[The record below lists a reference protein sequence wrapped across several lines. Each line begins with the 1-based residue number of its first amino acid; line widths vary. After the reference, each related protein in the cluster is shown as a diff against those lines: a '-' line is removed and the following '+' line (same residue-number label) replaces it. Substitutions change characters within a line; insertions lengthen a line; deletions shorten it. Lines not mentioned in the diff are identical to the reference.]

1 MKNKMKT
8 IFGILAVVVVAAT
21 IVVLF
26 LFQNKKAENIEEPE
40 VDVSQVAE
48 LLLKD
53 TEKNY
58 PPTPKEVLKY
68 YSEITC
74 CFYNDDLT
82 QEQLNKLADKS
93 YELYDDELKANM
105 PLEDYREDLQEDIL
119 EFKSQNIVVSGYS
132 LSAAADVERYNRD
145 GFEWSKLYATYRL
158 RQGTEYL
165 YTNEVFLL
173 RKDDGGH
180 WKIYGFALDS
190 NETDEEMEE
199 VAMNN

>member
-190 NETDEEMEE
+190 NESDEEMEE